1 MAKMITYRDRWEVE
15 GSSQNTEWKGRVRK
29 HEKEEGTRGMKLKW
43 SSLESRKME
52 TEK

>member
-1 MAKMITYRDRWEVE
+1 MAKMVTYRDSWEVE
-15 GSSQNTEWKGRVRK
+15 GSSQNTERIGRIRK
-29 HEKEEGTRGMKLKW
+29 HEKEEGTRGTKLKW